1 MKSTNRLYRTEAG
14 KDLLNTLHGNYW
26 DARETI
32 HAMIDAVENAIP
44 AADAAARTELETK
57 LQSLRTAYA
66 AVGMVTELVEDTII

>member
-44 AADAAARTELETK
+44 AADAAARTELEAK
-57 LQSLRTAYA
+57 LQSLRTAYT
-66 AVGMVTELVEDTII
+66 AVGTVTELVEDVMI

>member
-1 MKSTNRLYRTEAG
+1 MKSTNRLYQTEAG

-32 HAMIDAVENAIP
+32 SAMIEAIEQAIP
-44 AADAAARTELETK
+44 AADAAARTELEAK

-66 AVGMVTELVEDTII
+66 AVGTVNELVEDTII

>member
-1 MKSTNRLYRTEAG
+1 MESTNSFYQTEAG
-14 KDLLNTLHGNYW
+14 KNLLNTLHGNYW

-44 AADAAARTELETK
+44 AADAAARKELEAK

-66 AVGMVTELVEDTII
+66 AVGTVTELLEDATI